1 MASKTDICNMA
12 LSHLKSGI
20 EITNVVTE
28 QSQAAKACR
37 RYYDT
42 IRDEFQSSFAWNF
55 NKKTAALTW
64 VADNP
69 TTVWSF
75 SYTYPTD
82 CLFARRIASVTVDA
96 QDSFAAPVNAIA
108 VIGNTT
114 TPVQD
119 TQNSAIPFEVAGTL
133 IYTNMPSAI
142 LEYSYRNDDETTW
155 PAKVSIAMSYA
166 LASYIA
172 PRMTDGDPFNMVEKM
187 MALAEKKLNEAKAAS
202 GNERLRIQPDS
213 EFTRMR

>member
-1 MASKTDICNMA
+1 MASKTDVCNMA
-12 LSHLKSGI
+12 LSNLKSGI
-20 EITNVVTE
+20 EITNIVTE

-55 NKKTAALTW
+55 NKKTADLTL
-64 VADNP
+64 VETNP
-69 TTVWSF
+69 TFVWSF

-82 CLFARRIASVTVDA
+82 CLFARRIVSVATD
-96 QDSFAAPVNAIA
+96 DTTSFTIPSNALV
-108 VIGNTT
+108 VIGQTN

-133 IYTNMPSAI
+133 IYTNMPSAK
-142 LEYSYRNDDETTW
+142 LEYSYRHQDEATW
-155 PAKVSIAMSYA
+155 PAEISIAMSYA

-187 MALAEKKLNEAKAAS
+187 MALAEKKLNAAKAS
-202 GNERLRIQPDS
+202 NGNERMRIQPDS